1 MVSKSVEAYGE
12 LAAELDDGEFLT
24 DTELFTQVVKL
35 LKADY
40 GAVKMKDLSPAQKQD
55 LARKLRYHYH
65 SSNGQIRRTLNMTQ
79 YEVDS
84 LFPLTAG
91 GS

>member
-40 GAVKMKDLSPAQKQD
+40 GAVKVKDLSPAQKQD
-55 LARKLRYHYH
+55 LARELRYDYH